1 MAYLQF
7 MNGSRDQQVEELN
20 PAASLVVG
28 SADDA
33 HVRVGDAGVEARHC
47 QVYPAQGA
55 FWLQDL
61 GAGNT
66 ILHMKRLKGTTEG
79 LKAGDIF
86 ILGQTFVK
94 FWTEKPTVGAA
105 APAPAAAGG
114 PALDA
119 LKRELSAA
127 QAEAARL
134 KADVDKARGEGER
147 SRADGDLARK
157 ELETLRLEVTRVKAD
172 VERERQEKEQVE
184 RQRKDADEQRER
196 TEAQRQELEAAR
208 EELER
213 RVKQLEGELETTRS
227 EATAEVARARADA
240 DAELG
245 RAREALERE
254 QAEMKASLEATRAE
268 CATLRA
274 RDEVRGRDR
283 LAALAEA
290 NDLSKVIEALAL
302 PDALRLR
309 LEAAVEDAASREALR
324 RVNGPVV
331 PLRGL
336 RVPGCDRDLEGELG
350 AVRRRQEQVEA
361 ARGLHLHELEASQ
374 LDRLLEAARS

>member
-7 MNGSRDQQVEELN
+7 MNGTRDQQVEELN

-28 SADDA
+28 SAEDA
-33 HVRVGDAGVEARHC
+33 HVRVTDAGVEGRHC

-105 APAPAAAGG
+105 APAPSAAGG

-119 LKRELSAA
+119 LKRELSTA

-134 KADVDKARGEGER
+134 KGEAEKARGEG
-147 SRADGDLARK
+147 DQARK
-157 ELETLRLEVTRVKAD
+157 ELEAARGEATRAKAD
-172 VERERQEKEQVE
+172 AEKERKEKEQVE
-184 RQRKDADEQRER
+184 RRRQEADEQREAA
-196 TEAQRQELEAAR
+196 EKQRQELEDAR
-208 EELER
+208 GTLEG

-227 EATAEVARARADA
+227 DAAAEVSKARADA
-240 DAELG
+240 EAGLAT
-245 RAREALERE
+245 AREALERE
-254 QAEMKASLEATRAE
+254 QAEVKASLEATRAE
-268 CATLRA
+268 CAALRA
-274 RDEVRGRDR
+274 HDEVRGRDR
-283 LAALAEA
+283 LAALAGA
-290 NDLSKVIEALAL
+290 SDLAKVIEALAL

-309 LEAAVEDAASREALR
+309 LEAAVEDAVAREALR

-336 RVPGCDRDLEGELG
+336 RVPGCERDLEGELG

-361 ARGLHLHELEASQ
+361 ARGLALHELEASQ